1 MECGDLSP
9 LLVGGGW
16 TPDRRIKPQTGG
28 CDLSQRPRRRL
39 AGALQRRRKKTLS
52 TNERDLIV
60 GGQAVIEGVM
70 MRTPNA
76 YAVAVR
82 KADGTIVNISAR
94 LPKWSDKYPLLKL
107 PVLRGSAV
115 LVQSMGLGIKALNY
129 SANEAFGDAQEAET
143 KEVRVALTP
152 AVIEGEGDFAGLTG
166 AIPGLFPVPTQKR
179 AKDEM
184 KKGGTAAAAGSII
197 FAMIFNLLLFVAAP
211 LLLTNALFIG
221 AGWAPSPAATET
233 TAGSR
238 QTPGAAANVS
248 DGSSTN
254 AGSET
259 VNDAWYSRGRRTVKT
274 YLHPVRPSVA
284 FNLIDGGIRMSF
296 FLIMIFSFSLLKDI
310 RRVFEY
316 HGAEHKTVFTW
327 EKGLALTVANARP
340 QPRQHPRCG
349 TSFLMVVMLVS
360 IALFSVIKFDSLVYN
375 FLVRVAL
382 VPLVAGLSYE
392 IIRLSAKKESG
403 WFFKLITKPGVWLQN
418 ITTQEP
424 DDGQLEVAIEAL
436 KESLKLEP
444 QTGEAALAPLS

>member
-1 MECGDLSP
+1 M
-9 LLVGGGW
+9 
-16 TPDRRIKPQTGG
+16 
-28 CDLSQRPRRRL
+28 
-39 AGALQRRRKKTLS
+39 S

-94 LPKWSDKYPLLKL
+94 LPKWSDKYPLLKM
-107 PVLRGSAV
+107 PVLRGGAV

-129 SANEAFGDAQEAET
+129 SANEAFAEAE
-143 KEVRVALTP
+143 KAEAKDVQIALTP
-152 AVIEGEGDFAGLTG
+152 AVIEGEGDFAGITG
-166 AIPGLFPVPTQKR
+166 AMPGLFPVPTQKR
-179 AKDEM
+179 SSDEL

-197 FAMIFNLLLFVAAP
+197 FAIIFNILLFVAAP
-211 LLLTNALFIG
+211 LLLTNALFIA
-221 AGWAPSPAATET
+221 AGWAPSPTLAAVSAAQGPTAGP
-233 TAGSR
+233 TAGSN
-238 QTPGAAANVS
+238 A
-248 DGSSTN
+248 SSPEP
-254 AGSET
+254 AP
-259 VNDAWYSRGRRTVKT
+259 AWYERGWRAIRG
-274 YLHPVRPSVA
+274 YLHPVRPSVL
-284 FNLIDGGIRMSF
+284 FNLIDGAIRMTF

-327 EKGLALTVANARP
+327 EAGLPLTVDNARP

-360 IALFSVIKFDSLVYN
+360 IVLFSVIKFDSLLLN
-375 FLVRVAL
+375 FSVRLAL
-382 VPLVAGLSYE
+382 MPLVAGLSYE
-392 IIRLSAKKESG
+392 IIRLSARKESG
-403 WFFKLITKPGVWLQN
+403 WFFKLITRPGVWLQN

-424 DDGQLEVAIEAL
+424 DDQQLEVAIEAL

-444 QTGEAALAPLS
+444 KTGEPELVPLS

>member
-1 MECGDLSP
+1 
-9 LLVGGGW
+9 
-16 TPDRRIKPQTGG
+16 
-28 CDLSQRPRRRL
+28 
-39 AGALQRRRKKTLS
+39 LS

-76 YAVAVR
+76 YAIAVR
-82 KADGTIVNISAR
+82 KADGTIVNVSAR
-94 LPKWSDKYPLLKL
+94 LPKWSAKYPILKL
-107 PVLRGSAV
+107 PVLRGSAL

-129 SANEAFGDAQEAET
+129 SANEAFGDAQEADA

-152 AVIEGEGDFAGLTG
+152 AMIEGEGDFAGLTG
-166 AIPGLFPVPTQKR
+166 AIPGLIPVPTEKR

-184 KKGGTAAAAGSII
+184 KQGGTAAAAGSII
-197 FAMIFNLLLFVAAP
+197 FAIIFNILLFVAAP

-221 AGWAPSPAATET
+221 AGWVPSPNT
-233 TAGSR
+233 TANITVATPA
-238 QTPGAAANVS
+238 QTAGVPRATGDNTS
-248 DGSSTN
+248 DSN
-254 AGSET
+254 AP
-259 VNDAWYSRGRRTVKT
+259 AWYSRAWSTVRT

-284 FNLIDGGIRMSF
+284 FNLIDGLIRMSF

-327 EKGLALTVANARP
+327 EAGLPLTVENARP

-375 FLVRVAL
+375 FSVRLAL

-392 IIRLSAKKESG
+392 IIRLSARKEGG
-403 WFFKLITKPGVWLQN
+403 WFFKLITRPGVWLQN

-444 QTGEAALAPLS
+444 QPGEASLAPLS